1 MMKRLLMMA
10 ATALAMLTAT
20 AQQTRFC
27 IAQDGKTA
35 PILVDTNDWKGVI
48 RAAQDL
54 GDDVRKVTGTPSE
67 VVETSQFSTFN
78 SQFSILVGTIGKSKL
93 IDQLIKQKKIDV
105 KQVRGQWESYLID
118 VVDGHLV
125 IVGSDKRGTIYGIYE
140 ISQRIGVSPWYWMA
154 DAPVVHHDEVYYDA
168 GRIVQPSPKVK
179 YRGIF
184 INDEWPSFGTWCNNH
199 FGGVNAKA
207 YAHIFELLLRPIPA
221 YRYVRKDEGW
231 IFLPDLGRGKGCMG
245 AKDVMKEYPQGG
257 PALEYEVE
265 LATPQPSIAIG
276 ILPTQDILPARGL
289 RLGVQ
294 LDDQPMQVIDARQ
307 GIVDTF
313 GEYTKQNLAVSKV
326 LKPLPSR
333 NHLALSGW
341 MNGRP
346 LPRRDEVFDNIR
358 WLEVP
363 LNATPGKHT
372 LKLVMIDPEI
382 VVEQLVVN
390 PDNHHYS
397 YFGKDFWSFQ

>member
-1 MMKRLLMMA
+1 MSAKSQEPPPKYRHPM
-10 ATALAMLTAT
+10 T
-20 AQQTRFC
+20 
-27 IAQDGKTA
+27 
-35 PILVDTNDWKGVI
+35 
-48 RAAQDL
+48 L
-54 GDDVRKVTGTPSE
+54 GFRVTHNLTPSAD
-67 VVETSQFSTFN
+67 
-78 SQFSILVGTIGKSKL
+78 SK
-93 IDQLIKQKKIDV
+93 
-105 KQVRGQWESYLID
+105 EY
-118 VVDGHLV
+118 
-125 IVGSDKRGTIYGIYE
+125 T
-140 ISQRIGVSPWYWMA
+140 
-154 DAPVVHHDEVYYDA
+154 
-168 GRIVQPSPKVK
+168 
-179 YRGIF
+179 
-184 INDEWPSFGTWCNNH
+184 
-199 FGGVNAKA
+199 
-207 YAHIFELLLRPIPA
+207 IPA
-221 YRYVRKDEGW
+221 YRYVSKDEDW

-276 ILPTQDILPARGL
+276 IIPTQDILPARGL

-326 LKPLPSR
+326 LKPLPPR

-363 LNATPGKHT
+363 LNNATPGKHT